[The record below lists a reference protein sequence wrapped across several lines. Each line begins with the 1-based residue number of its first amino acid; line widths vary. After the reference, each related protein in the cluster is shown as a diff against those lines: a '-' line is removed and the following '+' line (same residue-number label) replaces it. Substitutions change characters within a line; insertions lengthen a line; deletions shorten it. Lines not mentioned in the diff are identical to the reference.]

1 MRRNWRV
8 KQMIGG
14 NCGSLLLLLTEA
26 LINKSC
32 QRGDFTH
39 ASGTTKVKWRKKLD
53 LPFELNW
60 NDDISNL
67 HMGGWSGLIS
77 PVGALLCA
85 ESAKKWLCLALLSSK
100 FQNMFVWPFFIWSN
114 KRCKMIVSLLTGPSS
129 HSHPR
134 LHQAAGDKFINSECL
149 LTFKFLDFQFRAISN
164 TWKLFV
170 ISF

>member
-1 MRRNWRV
+1 MRRNWRA

-14 NCGSLLLLLTEA
+14 NCGSLLLLLTGA

-67 HMGGWSGLIS
+67 HMGGRSGLVS
-77 PVGALLCA
+77 PVGTLLCT
-85 ESAKKWLCLALLSSK
+85 ESAKK
-100 FQNMFVWPFFIWSN
+100 
-114 KRCKMIVSLLTGPSS
+114 MIVYGSS
-129 HSHPR
+129 IFQIQNPKYVCIKKGEIKDVICLFLCSPVPR
-134 LHQAAGDKFINSECL
+134 LT
-149 LTFKFLDFQFRAISN
+149 LTLGSTKRLATSLSTLSVF
-164 TWKLFV
+164 
-170 ISF
+170 

>member
-1 MRRNWRV
+1 MRRNWRA

-32 QRGDFTH
+32 ERGDFTH

-67 HMGGWSGLIS
+67 HMGGWSGLVS
-77 PVGALLCA
+77 PVGALLCT
-85 ESAKKWLCLALLSSK
+85 ESAKKNDCVWLFYLPNPKSKICLYK
-100 FQNMFVWPFFIWSN
+100 KRWN
-114 KRCKMIVSLLTGPSS
+114 KRCNMFVSLLTGPSS
-129 HSHPR
+129 HYHPR
-134 LHQAAGDKFINSECL
+134 LHQAAGDNLINSECL
-149 LTFKFLDFQFRAISN
+149 FNFL
-164 TWKLFV
+164 LH
-170 ISF
+170 SF